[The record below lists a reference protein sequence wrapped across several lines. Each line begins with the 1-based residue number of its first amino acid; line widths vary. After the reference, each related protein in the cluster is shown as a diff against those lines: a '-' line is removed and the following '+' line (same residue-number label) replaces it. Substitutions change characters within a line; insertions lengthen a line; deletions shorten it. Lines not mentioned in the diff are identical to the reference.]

1 LLQFIN
7 IVRLQAWRSE
17 IASKGNVNFKF
28 NHEVRRI
35 ISRTSK
41 DPKGPI
47 QIEYITVAES
57 METAPQIAH
66 FDQLI
71 LAIDADSSL
80 KLLHNEAT
88 FMEKRV
94 LGNVKYLYDVT
105 ITHNDLQYMKKV
117 VFVSIVCRKV

>member
-1 LLQFIN
+1 M
-7 IVRLQAWRSE
+7 QAWRSE
-17 IASKGNVNFKF
+17 IASQGNVTFKF
-28 NHEVRRI
+28 NHEVRCI
-35 ISRTSK
+35 VSRNSK

-47 QIEYITVAES
+47 QIEYIIAAES
-57 METAPQIAH
+57 TETAPQTAH

-80 KLLHNEAT
+80 KLLRNEAT

-117 VFVSIVCRKV
+117 CLF